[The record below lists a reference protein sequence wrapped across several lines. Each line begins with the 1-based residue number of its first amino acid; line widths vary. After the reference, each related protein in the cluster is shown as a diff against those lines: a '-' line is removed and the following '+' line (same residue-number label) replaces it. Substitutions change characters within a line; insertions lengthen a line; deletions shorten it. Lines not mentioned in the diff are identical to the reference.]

1 MKLFTLVVN
10 PVVNT
15 EARRWTYMDD
25 NFMPG
30 RHYLHLQLPPLFSL
44 HPLSVELFGFL
55 LEILL
60 FSEELV
66 ARSSVFSLFMQLS
79 LCTLQLSLF
88 DLQFSQHQEVLSFLE
103 LEPPLFHPRLYDILV
118 S

>member
-30 RHYLHLQLPPLFSL
+30 RHYLHLQFPPLFSL

-66 ARSSVFSLFMQLS
+66 ARSSVFSLHAAFS
-79 LCTLQLSLF
+79 LHPTT
-88 DLQFSQHQEVLSFLE
+88 FSFRPAIFSTPGGAVLLGT
-103 LEPPLFHPRLYDILV
+103 
-118 S
+118 